1 MTPSMWISL
10 AIIALPLGQ
19 VMRGRWRIDLAA
31 FAMMAALGL
40 GQFFGLGLLGEAGRP
55 QDAVLILAG
64 FSQPVIITL
73 IGLFVLAQALTAN
86 GMIQW
91 IGLQLSRLG
100 KQSETRLVFLFSL
113 TAALLSLLMNNVA
126 VGALLLP
133 GVMQVARRAGIAPS
147 KLLLPIAFGT
157 SLGGMA
163 TYFTTANIVLSNLL
177 LSASPPQ
184 AGLNFQSFFP
194 VGSLIAV
201 SGILYLTFIG
211 RRLLPSREPGLEQA
225 LARRT
230 SDEIEGYYSIG
241 ERLWEGRVLPR
252 SPLIGQSLKKTR
264 IGELLGL
271 VVVAIWRKKQA
282 IFNPS
287 PDETIQPDDILVV
300 IGNEQRVGQLAQWG
314 IEIGREKSR
323 QLSGFDARLVEII
336 LAPRSNYEGK
346 TLKEMNFRR
355 KYGFTAVALWR
366 RGRSFRTDVGDMPL
380 EPGDSLLLIGPPARL
395 RDLQINPDILLLEP
409 EAPVPN
415 VPRKR
420 SAVERV
426 DFAGGHCRLAD
437 GAAHLSGRLVRRS
450 AHPADRAAAHPGG
463 LPRHRVAGHLLH
475 CRDVRGQ
482 PGDGQ
487 HRPGGLR
494 GRKRHPPVP
503 EHSGGLGLGRGGVP
517 AFGTAHPVH
526 RQPGRRFRDW
536 PHRHQHGF
544 ATGHPPAGD
553 CGGFGHRV
561 FGFVPDPH
569 FASGQ
574 RDYDEPGQL
583 PLWRFPARRLG
594 ADGGDVR
601 HAAGGHG
608 RVLAVISASAV
619 FAYRQHGVV
628 AAKPK
633 RVARAASSMF
643 ASRATL
649 GT

>member
-10 AIIALPLGQ
+10 GIIALPLGL

-55 QDAVLILAG
+55 QQAVLILDG

-73 IGLFVLAQALTAN
+73 IGLFVLTQALTAN

-133 GVMQVARRAGIAPS
+133 GAMQVARRAGIAPS

-287 PDETIQPDDILVV
+287 PDETIQPDDMLVV

-395 RDLQINPDILLLEP
+395 RDLRINPDILLLEP

-420 SAVERV
+420 ALWSALIL
-426 DFAGGHCRLAD
+426 LAAI
-437 GAAHLSGRLVRRS
+437 AASLM
-450 AHPADRAAAHPGG
+450 G
-463 LPRHRVAGHLLH
+463 LPTYLAVLCAALLILLTGLLPIQEAYRAIEWQVIFFIVGMYAASQAMVNTGLAGFVAENVIHLF
-475 CRDVRGQ
+475 
-482 PGDGQ
+482 
-487 HRPGGLR
+487 
-494 GRKRHPPVP
+494 
-503 EHSGGLGLGRGGVP
+503 EHSGGLGLAGA
-517 AFGTAHPVH
+517 AFLLSALLTQFIGSQAAAFVIGPIAISAALHLGIHPQAIAVASAIGCSASFLTPTSHPVNVIMMN
-526 RQPGRRFRDW
+526 PGNYRFGDFVR
-536 PHRHQHGF
+536 
-544 ATGHPPAGD
+544 AGW
-553 CGGFGHRV
+553 GLMV
-561 FGFVPDPH
+561 VTFVM
-569 FASGQ
+569 
-574 RDYDEPGQL
+574 L
-583 PLWRFPARRLG
+583 L
-594 ADGGDVR
+594 
-601 HAAGGHG
+601 AGM
-608 RVLAVISASAV
+608 AV
-619 FAYRQHGVV
+619 FWQ
-628 AAKPK
+628 
-633 RVARAASSMF
+633 
-643 ASRATL
+643 L
-649 GT
+649 